1 MTKLNIRKTDALIDF
16 LKYKRTLKK
25 KTAMMTEEQY
35 VANPIGFE
43 VYGYIDKLLDHYD
56 DREMNLILDNQD
68 ALMRAFCV

>member
-1 MTKLNIRKTDALIDF
+1 MKLNIEKTDALIDF
-16 LKYKRTLKK
+16 LKYKRKLKK
-25 KTAMMTEEQY
+25 QLALMTEEQY

-56 DREMNLILDNQD
+56 DREMNVILDNQD

>member
-16 LKYKRTLKK
+16 LKYKRVLKK

-35 VANPIGFE
+35 VLNPIGFE
-43 VYGYIDKLLDHYD
+43 VYGFIDKLLDHYD

-68 ALMRAFCV
+68 ALMRAYCV

>member
-1 MTKLNIRKTDALIDF
+1 MTKLNIRRTDALIDF
-16 LKYKRTLKK
+16 LKYKRALKK

-35 VANPIGFE
+35 VLNPVGFE

-56 DREMNLILDNQD
+56 DKEMNLILDNQD

>member
-1 MTKLNIRKTDALIDF
+1 MKLNIEKTDALMDF
-16 LKYKRTLKK
+16 LKYKRKLKK
-25 KTAMMTEEQY
+25 QLALMTEEQY